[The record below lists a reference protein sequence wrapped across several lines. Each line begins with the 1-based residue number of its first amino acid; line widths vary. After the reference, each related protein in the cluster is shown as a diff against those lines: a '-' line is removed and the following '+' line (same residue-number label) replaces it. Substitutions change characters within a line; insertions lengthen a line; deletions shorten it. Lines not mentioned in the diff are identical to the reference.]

1 MPREKLVVGLEPVKF
16 FMGNP
21 GLDVEPSIQEVN
33 KSVTYEG
40 GANDVPFC
48 CRTAR
53 I

>member
-1 MPREKLVVGLEPVKF
+1 MPREKLVVGLKLVKF

-21 GLDVEPSIQEVN
+21 GLDVEPSTQEVN
-33 KSVTYEG
+33 KSVMYEG
-40 GANDVPFC
+40 EANDVPFC